1 MTPFTVTINPSATTA
16 KTLTVS
22 WRVVS
27 QAAAAAAPATANQ
40 KDAKNQPPPRVD
52 FAYEDMNTFTVPSG
66 AKGAER
72 ISPIVCGRPR
82 RLRRVHGGQEPSRRS
97 RSAMRRRRRSHS

>member
-1 MTPFTVTINPSATTA
+1 MSCHRRPPPPPPP
-16 KTLTVS
+16 
-22 WRVVS
+22 
-27 QAAAAAAPATANQ
+27 AAANQ

-72 ISPIVCGRPR
+72 ISRSFAVGPGAYDVYM
-82 RLRRVHGGQEPSRRS
+82 VVKEPSRRS